1 MPRPLAVLVLLAL
14 AAFGACSSDDESAS
28 PAPSTSTSTSSENP
42 VTITTAPAAGDE
54 PCSDLVGKVLTEAE
68 RDGYCT
74 EVGQRAGW
82 MGVGN
87 VYALVTVPG
96 GEYLGLAFCEGQPV
110 GRAAEAPDC

>member
-14 AAFGACSSDDESAS
+14 SVLGACSSDDENAS
-28 PAPSTSTSTSSENP
+28 PAS
-42 VTITTAPAAGDE
+42 TTASSANLVTTTTAAAGDE
-54 PCSDLVGKVLTEAE
+54 PCSVLVGKVLTEAE

-82 MGVGN
+82 MGVGG

-96 GEYLGLAFCEGQPV
+96 GEYLGMAFCEGQPV
-110 GRAAEAPDC
+110 ARATEAPDCG